1 VQWGFDVPSDAEQ
14 GLVVGR
20 DGSVDD
26 VTQTGVAAG
35 GDESGVLERGVSTT
49 TIAPGRGIG
58 RAVLMLRNSAAVVMF
73 AGLFVLLA
81 FLSPAFLHPQ
91 NLLNIV
97 SENAPTAIVA
107 AAVTLVIIGGNFDLS
122 TGSIVAVTNLVAAI
136 VMVHTGSVVLALAT
150 APALGLAMGA
160 VNGAVISGFRIHSF
174 LGTLA
179 TSLVYSGLALLIT
192 GGALV
197 NVTSTAFAT
206 LGEGY
211 VGPVA
216 DQTFVLIGFVLFMM
230 ALLNRTVIGRYI
242 FAVGGNSVAAELSGV
257 RVWLACVTSFAMS
270 GLAAGLAGAILVSSI
285 MSGQPTQGSD
295 ITLDAIA
302 GVILGGTSI
311 YGGAGAVWRTMVGV
325 YLLALIGNG
334 FDLMSASPFWE
345 ELVEGLVIISAVSLS
360 AARAGRGSRRAKA
373 FWSSVSRAKRE
384 GT

>member
-1 VQWGFDVPSDAEQ
+1 VPSDGEK
-14 GLVVGR
+14 GVVVQT
-20 DGSVDD
+20 DGTVDNL
-26 VTQTGVAAG
+26 TQTGAAIP
-35 GDESGVLERGVSTT
+35 GDETG
-49 TIAPGRGIG
+49 APGDEALAAAVVRGRGIWQ
-58 RAVLMLRNSAAVVMF
+58 AVVMLRNSAAVVMF
-73 AGLFVLLA
+73 AGLFVALA
-81 FLSPAFLHPQ
+81 FLSPAFLDPQ

-197 NVTSTAFAT
+197 NVTSSAFAT

-230 ALLNRTVIGRYI
+230 VLLNRTVIGRYI

-257 RVWLACVTSFAMS
+257 RVWLAVVTSFAMS
-270 GLAAGLAGAILVSSI
+270 GLAAGLAGSILVSSI

-373 FWSSVSRAKRE
+373 FWSSVTRAK
-384 GT
+384 GGGN